1 MVYGVYANDDRV
13 EWSPAKIFGDEIK
26 VRPNSNLAITNQR
39 TQIALP

>member
-26 VRPNSNLAITNQR
+26 VGSKLIVPTRLAQT
-39 TQIALP
+39 LVL